1 MKTADRI
8 NNIQSDLK
16 VLYQEYDI
24 RDKRINENIKSLGL
38 EPGLRL
44 LEYPR
49 GPRYEISDFISKT
62 DILRISG
69 DIIVKEK
76 QLINA
81 VEAYLKIYC
90 YESYLKNNLE
100 KAFNKS
106 REDDCYRSEMLEI
119 IDRFIFE

>member
-1 MKTADRI
+1 MKTTDRI
-8 NNIQSDLK
+8 NNIQSVLK
-16 VLYQEYDI
+16 VLYQEYYI
-24 RDKRINENIKSLGL
+24 RDKRINEYIKSLGL
-38 EPGLRL
+38 EPGLKL

-69 DIIVKEK
+69 DIIDKEK

-100 KAFNKS
+100 KAFKKA
-106 REDDCYRSEMLEI
+106 REDDYYRLGVLEI
-119 IDRFIFE
+119 IERFIFE

>member
-8 NNIQSDLK
+8 NNIQGDLK

-24 RDKRINENIKSLGL
+24 RDKRINNHVKSLGL
-38 EPGLRL
+38 EPELRL

-49 GPRYEISDFISKT
+49 GPRYEISDFVSKT
-62 DILRISG
+62 NILRISR
-69 DIIVKEK
+69 DIMDKEK

-90 YESYLKNNLE
+90 YESYLKNKLE
-100 KAFNKS
+100 EAFKKA